1 MNLTF
6 WKSANLEGSTMY
18 LFFPREIKLFLLK
31 FFKLHLFDLNG
42 DLILSLFK
50 ALPANRALILFE
62 LLRAKFPLTNVSWSI
77 TLV

>member
-18 LFFPREIKLFLLK
+18 LFFPHEIKLFLLK
-31 FFKLHLFDLNG
+31 FFNLHLFNLNG
-42 DLILSLFK
+42 DFILSLFK
-50 ALPANRALILFE
+50 ALPANRALNLFE
-62 LLRAKFPLTNVSWSI
+62 LFRAKFPLTNVIWSI